1 MGNGGFAFN
10 RDNAELVT
18 MKAFLYDLV
27 NPDALGLYCSS
38 DVQDRAR
45 ALLGLPPLV
54 PFNPINE
61 YGEPEGSHHKS

>member
-54 PFNPINE
+54 PFTPQPD
-61 YGEPEGSHHKS
+61 YQTDK